1 MLGGITVESI
11 IIEEKKPIGVRLSC
25 IGILMTLL
33 SLLFILHGVN
43 VGRFAVKLI
52 GSFGVVVF
60 GAGSFVVISKTMQP
74 KPLLTISFN
83 GLTDSSRG
91 SSFGFISFQEIDRIE
106 VVNVF
111 GHKVIGVYPNNIEG
125 FIKKL
130 SPVKQKFAKHSVS
143 MNLPPITI
151 RVDSAKD
158 MTVEDIVTLL
168 EKRLT
173 DYQRLYI

>member
-1 MLGGITVESI
+1 MEPI

-33 SLLFILHGVN
+33 SILFIFHGVN
-43 VGRFAVKLI
+43 AGRFVYKLI
-52 GSFGVVVF
+52 GIFGIIIFGV
-60 GAGSFVVISKTMQP
+60 GSIVVISKTMKP

-91 SSFGFISFQEIDRIE
+91 SSFGFIPFQEVDRIE
-106 VVNVF
+106 VTNVF
-111 GHKVIGVYPNNIEG
+111 GHKVIGVYPNNIEE

-130 SPVKQKFAKHSVS
+130 SPVKQKFVKRSVN

-168 EKRLT
+168 EKRLS